1 MSDDD
6 DNSNSQ
12 DDFIESFAIDIN
24 PIGLLAGEVTE
35 AMIFTGL
42 FGFANTTLSFE
53 VDCLPGFVGEFCVPD
68 CSTDPCSNNGTCR
81 QNVSGIACEC
91 RGDFTGETCET
102 MIDDCQ
108 DVDCNDGTCVD
119 GVRSFA
125 CLCEPGFT
133 GDFCGERATTAITT
147 ITTATSGDDS
157 IADINT
163 NVVTMAVAVA
173 GGVIAILLIIIVT
186 LILLVLCRQRK
197 GSSSKGLLQHPSF
210 LHLFSFSPS
219 FLPPPFLLPSLRLL
233 HPYITSPYSS
243 AAN

>member
-1 MSDDD
+1 MSDD
-6 DNSNSQ
+6 DNSNGQ

-24 PIGLLAGEVTE
+24 QIGLLAGEVTE
-35 AMIFTGL
+35 AMIFTGI

-53 VDCLPGFVGEFCVPD
+53 MECLPGFVGEFCVPD
-68 CSTDPCSNNGTCR
+68 CSTDPCSNNGTCL
-81 QNVSGIACEC
+81 QSVSGIICEC

-119 GVRSFA
+119 GVQSFA

-133 GDFCGERATTAITT
+133 GDFCGERETTAITT
-147 ITTATSGDDS
+147 ISTTTATSGDDN

-173 GGVIAILLIIIVT
+173 GGVIAIFLIIIVT
-186 LILLVLCRQRK
+186 LILLILCRQRK
-197 GSSSKGLLQHPSF
+197 GSSSKGLKGNATRAVF
-210 LHLFSFSPS
+210 RKK
-219 FLPPPFLLPSLRLL
+219 RLGERTRIVW
-233 HPYITSPYSS
+233 PKAT
-243 AAN
+243 ARGRV